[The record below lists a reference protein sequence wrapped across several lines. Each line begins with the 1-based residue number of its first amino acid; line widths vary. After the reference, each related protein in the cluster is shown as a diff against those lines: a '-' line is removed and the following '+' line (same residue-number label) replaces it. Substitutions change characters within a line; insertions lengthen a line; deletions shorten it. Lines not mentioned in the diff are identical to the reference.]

1 MSFLDKL
8 VSQSSVTTRQLESLM
23 SYTRVVSGELRL
35 KDAASLESKG
45 RTKGLPGAPL
55 TIGSYYRTVRQARSN
70 LRESL
75 VTLVVA
81 LWLGLIRAEDVRR
94 LSDLVGTGARDLSDE
109 EGERFLQLLDA
120 LLGRI
125 IM

>member
-1 MSFLDKL
+1 M
-8 VSQSSVTTRQLESLM
+8 
-23 SYTRVVSGELRL
+23 
-35 KDAASLESKG
+35 
-45 RTKGLPGAPL
+45 